1 MNTYLKFISS
11 LEIVIKDVNE
21 LLFRSLH
28 FYVPIISTDIQNEW
42 YNFVADN
49 ARYSNHKKISYHK
62 DFFIWRCCGSLMHS
76 LVWRIFPLTVDR
88 WKFRALSATCIATR
102 FYSRMSRIHRVHRSF
117 DICPS
122 VKLSKTRR
130 ILIH

>member
-11 LEIVIKDVNE
+11 LEIVIKNVNE

-28 FYVPIISTDIQNEW
+28 LYVSIISIQNEW

-62 DFFIWRCCGSLMHS
+62 DFFI
-76 LVWRIFPLTVDR
+76 
-88 WKFRALSATCIATR
+88 
-102 FYSRMSRIHRVHRSF
+102 
-117 DICPS
+117 
-122 VKLSKTRR
+122 
-130 ILIH
+130 